1 MPVFSLSVALLC
13 GFGLQVLQ
21 FLRSW
26 RYAIVLLCAADLI
39 WWGSGRAMN
48 TVKDDPGSIVLDQ
61 TIGGEP
67 LALAAMRSEARS
79 NFPPYRID
87 GHGDDAW
94 ASWTLLTNVPSANGI
109 DPLSEERLLR
119 ARLRLHSGGV
129 WALST
134 IETVEPKLLSLMNVR
149 YLMSFKPL
157 TEDELKKS
165 QFTLGQ
171 TFPGRYLYENPNV
184 LPRFFFVRGVV
195 PSRGRDESL
204 ELINREEWDPARVAV
219 VEGIDSPKQGLAD
232 GTVEVE
238 KYANQEVILRVHT
251 AGESF
256 LSSSEVHY
264 PGWDAHID
272 GMTAP
277 IHYSNVA
284 FRGVFVPAGD
294 HRIVFRFRPSLLM
307 SGAIVTLLT
316 AISLSLGIYWSQRN
330 ARRVAWR

>member
-1 MPVFSLSVALLC
+1 
-13 GFGLQVLQ
+13 
-21 FLRSW
+21 
-26 RYAIVLLCAADLI
+26 
-39 WWGSGRAMN
+39 
-48 TVKDDPGSIVLDQ
+48 
-61 TIGGEP
+61 
-67 LALAAMRSEARS
+67 MRSAARS

-238 KYANQEVILRVHT
+238 KYANQEVILRVRT

-256 LSSSEVHY
+256 LSSSEVNY
-264 PGWDAHID
+264 PGWAAHID

-284 FRGVFVPAGD
+284 FRGIFVPAGD
-294 HRIVFRFRPSLLM
+294 HRIVFRFRPAPLM

-316 AISLSLGIYWSQRN
+316 AISLSVGIYWSERN
-330 ARRVAWR
+330 ARRVA

>member
-1 MPVFSLSVALLC
+1 
-13 GFGLQVLQ
+13 
-21 FLRSW
+21 
-26 RYAIVLLCAADLI
+26 
-39 WWGSGRAMN
+39 
-48 TVKDDPGSIVLDQ
+48 
-61 TIGGEP
+61 
-67 LALAAMRSEARS
+67 
-79 NFPPYRID
+79 
-87 GHGDDAW
+87 
-94 ASWTLLTNVPSANGI
+94 LTNVPSANGI

-165 QFTLGQ
+165 QFKLSQ

-184 LPRFFFVRGVV
+184 LPRFFFVRAVV
-195 PSRGRDESL
+195 PSGGRDESL
-204 ELINREEWDPARVAV
+204 QLINREEWDPARVAV
-219 VEGIDSPKQGLAD
+219 VEAIDSPRQGLAD
-232 GTVEVE
+232 GTVQIE

-264 PGWDAHID
+264 PGWEGYID
-272 GMTAP
+272 GITAP

-284 FRGVFVPAGD
+284 FRGVFVPPGD
-294 HRIVFRFRPSLLM
+294 HRIVFRFRLAALM
-307 SGAIVTLLT
+307 LGAVVTLLT
-316 AISLSLGIYWSQRN
+316 AISLSVGIYRSERS
-330 ARRVAWR
+330 ARRMTWK